1 MQRWGIQPEFVLLG
15 SLVLVAAGVAVGF
28 FLRRLMAEAKMKS
41 FQAQREQLQAEA
53 QQLQAE
59 AQAKSSEMLLKAK
72 DESIRLREEV
82 AQEAKVQSQEL
93 RREEERQRQRQS
105 NIDRRFDKMEQRER
119 KLNQRHSEM
128 DKREQSLEGLEAERR
143 QELQRVSGLS
153 VEGAKTILLESIREE
168 YRDDMARVIREAEA
182 EAEAEADRRAG
193 KIITLAIG
201 RMASDQVAGA
211 TVTTVP
217 LPSDEMKGR
226 IIGRQGRNIRAI
238 ESATGADLV
247 VDDTPEAIT
256 ISCFDPIRR
265 EVARLLLSR
274 LVQDGRI
281 HPGRIEKE
289 AERAREE
296 VDRIIREEGAQAAQK
311 VGVRDLHPELI
322 KLVGRLKF
330 RTSYGQNQLIH
341 SLETSHLAGLMASE
355 VKANVRLAKLG
366 GLLHDIGKAVSHEN
380 DGPHALVGAD
390 LARRYGMADN
400 VVNCVAAHHYEQE
413 PESVEAVLIA
423 AADAL
428 SGARPGARR
437 ESIESYIK
445 RITALEEIAASFEGV
460 DDAYAIQAGRE
471 IRIIVKPERVDDL
484 AIIELSRGIAQKVEQ
499 NLQYPGQIKVTV
511 IRETRAIEYA
521 K

>member
-1 MQRWGIQPEFVLLG
+1 MQKWGIQPAFILLG
-15 SLVLVAAGVAVGF
+15 GLLLLGAGVAVGF
-28 FLRRLMAEAKMKS
+28 YLRRLMAEAKMNS
-41 FQAQREQLQAEA
+41 VQAQVERLE
-53 QQLQAE
+53 AE
-59 AQAKSSEMLLKAK
+59 AQAKASAMILKAK
-72 DESIRLREEV
+72 DESIHLREE
-82 AQEAKVQSQEL
+82 AAEEAKVQSQEL
-93 RREEERQRQRQS
+93 RREEERQRRRQS
-105 NIDRRFDKMEQRER
+105 NIDSRFDKLEEREQ
-119 KLNQRHSEM
+119 KLNQRQSEL
-128 DKREQSLEGLEAERR
+128 DKREQSLGGLEEERQ
-143 QELQRVSGLS
+143 QELQRVANLS
-153 VEGAKTILLESIREE
+153 VEEARAILLENIRGD

-182 EAEAEADRRAG
+182 EAEAEADRRVG

-201 RMASDQVAGA
+201 RMASDLVAEA
-211 TVTTVP
+211 TVVTVP

-238 ESATGADLV
+238 EAATGADLV

-265 EVARLLLSR
+265 EVARLLLTK

-281 HPGRIEKE
+281 HPGRIEQEVEK
-289 AERAREE
+289 ATEE
-296 VDRIIREEGAQAAQK
+296 VDRIIREEGAQAAMR

-355 VKANVRLAKLG
+355 LKVNVKLAKLG

-380 DGPHALVGAD
+380 EGPHALVGGD

-400 VVNCVAAHHYEQE
+400 VINCIAAHHYEQE

-437 ESIESYIK
+437 ESLESYIK

-460 DDAYAIQAGRE
+460 EDAYAIQAGRE
-471 IRIIVKPERVDDL
+471 VRIIVKPDRVDDL
-484 AIIELSRGIAQKVEQ
+484 AIIELSRGIAAKVEQ

>member
-1 MQRWGIQPEFVLLG
+1 MQRWGIQPAFVLLG
-15 SLVLVAAGVAVGF
+15 SLLLLAAGVALGF
-28 FLRRLMAEAKMKS
+28 YLRRLMAEAKMNS
-41 FQAQREQLQAEA
+41 VQAQVERLE
-53 QQLQAE
+53 AE
-59 AQAKSSEMLLKAK
+59 AQAKASAMILTAK
-72 DESIRLREEV
+72 DQSIRLREEV
-82 AQEAKVQSQEL
+82 AEEAKAQSQEL

-105 NIDRRFDKMEQRER
+105 NIDRRFDKLEQRER
-119 KLNQRHSEM
+119 TLNEHQSAL
-128 DKREQSLEGLEAERR
+128 DKRDEGLEGLEAER
-143 QELQRVSGLS
+143 QAELQRVAGLS
-153 VEGAKTILLESIREE
+153 VEEARTILLENIRGD
-168 YRDDMARVIREAEA
+168 YRADMARVIREAEA

-201 RMASDQVAGA
+201 RMASDQVAEA
-211 TVTTVP
+211 TVATVS

-226 IIGRQGRNIRAI
+226 VIGRQGRNIRAI

-265 EVARLLLSR
+265 EVARLLLTR

-289 AERAREE
+289 AERATEE
-296 VDRIIREEGAQAAQK
+296 VDRIIREEGAQAALQ

-355 VKANVRLAKLG
+355 LKANVKLAKLG

-390 LARRYGMADN
+390 LARRYGMANN

-437 ESIESYIK
+437 ESLESYIK

-460 DDAYAIQAGRE
+460 EDAYAIQAGRE
-471 IRIIVKPERVDDL
+471 VRIIVKPERVDDL
-484 AIIELSRGIAQKVEQ
+484 AIIELSRGIAAKVEQ

>member
-1 MQRWGIQPEFVLLG
+1 MQKWGIQPAFILLG
-15 SLVLVAAGVAVGF
+15 GLLLLGAGVAVGF
-28 FLRRLMAEAKMKS
+28 YLRRLMAEAKMNS
-41 FQAQREQLQAEA
+41 VQAQVERLE
-53 QQLQAE
+53 AE
-59 AQAKSSEMLLKAK
+59 AQAKASAMILKAK
-72 DESIRLREEV
+72 DESIHLREE
-82 AQEAKVQSQEL
+82 AAEEAKVQSQEL
-93 RREEERQRQRQS
+93 RREEERQRRRQS
-105 NIDRRFDKMEQRER
+105 NIDSRFDKLEEREQ
-119 KLNQRHSEM
+119 KLNQRQSEL
-128 DKREQSLEGLEAERR
+128 DKREQSLGGLEEERQ
-143 QELQRVSGLS
+143 QELQRVANLS
-153 VEGAKTILLESIREE
+153 VEEARAILLENIRGD

-201 RMASDQVAGA
+201 RMASDLVAEA
-211 TVTTVP
+211 TVVTVP

-238 ESATGADLV
+238 EAATGADLV

-265 EVARLLLSR
+265 EVARLLLTK

-281 HPGRIEKE
+281 HPGRIEQEVEK
-289 AERAREE
+289 ATEE
-296 VDRIIREEGAQAAQK
+296 VDRIIREEGAQAAMR

-355 VKANVRLAKLG
+355 LKVNVRLAKLG

-380 DGPHALVGAD
+380 EGPHALVGGD

-400 VVNCVAAHHYEQE
+400 VINCIAAHHYEQE

-437 ESIESYIK
+437 ESLESYIK

-460 DDAYAIQAGRE
+460 EDAYAIQAGRE
-471 IRIIVKPERVDDL
+471 VRIIVKPDRVDDL
-484 AIIELSRGIAQKVEQ
+484 AIIELSRGIAAKVEQ

-511 IRETRAIEYA
+511 IRETRAIDYA

>member
-1 MQRWGIQPEFVLLG
+1 MQKWGIQPAFILLG
-15 SLVLVAAGVAVGF
+15 GLLLLGAGVAVGF
-28 FLRRLMAEAKMKS
+28 YLRRLMAEAKMNS
-41 FQAQREQLQAEA
+41 VQAQVERLE
-53 QQLQAE
+53 AE
-59 AQAKSSEMLLKAK
+59 AQAKASAMILKAK
-72 DESIRLREEV
+72 DESIHLREE
-82 AQEAKVQSQEL
+82 AAEEAKVQSQEL
-93 RREEERQRQRQS
+93 RREEERQRRRQS
-105 NIDRRFDKMEQRER
+105 NIDSRFDKLEEREQ
-119 KLNQRHSEM
+119 KLNQRQSEL
-128 DKREQSLEGLEAERR
+128 DKREQSLGGLEEERQ
-143 QELQRVSGLS
+143 QELQRVANLS
-153 VEGAKTILLESIREE
+153 VEEARAILLENIRGD

-201 RMASDQVAGA
+201 RMASDLVAEA
-211 TVTTVP
+211 TVVTVP

-238 ESATGADLV
+238 EAATGADLV

-265 EVARLLLSR
+265 EVARLLLTK

-281 HPGRIEKE
+281 HPGRIEQEVEK
-289 AERAREE
+289 ATEE
-296 VDRIIREEGAQAAQK
+296 VDRIIREEGAQAAMQ
-311 VGVRDLHPELI
+311 VGVRNLHPELI

-355 VKANVRLAKLG
+355 LKVNVKLAKLG

-380 DGPHALVGAD
+380 EGPHALVGGD

-400 VVNCVAAHHYEQE
+400 VINCIAAHHYEQE

-437 ESIESYIK
+437 ESLESYIK

-460 DDAYAIQAGRE
+460 EDAYAIQAGRE
-471 IRIIVKPERVDDL
+471 VRIIVKPDRVDDL
-484 AIIELSRGIAQKVEQ
+484 AIIELSRGIAAKVEQ

>member
-1 MQRWGIQPEFVLLG
+1 MQKWGIQPAFILLG
-15 SLVLVAAGVAVGF
+15 GLLLLGAGVAVGF
-28 FLRRLMAEAKMKS
+28 YLRRLMAEAKMNS
-41 FQAQREQLQAEA
+41 VQAQVERLE
-53 QQLQAE
+53 AE
-59 AQAKSSEMLLKAK
+59 AQAKASAMILKAK
-72 DESIRLREEV
+72 DESIHLREE
-82 AQEAKVQSQEL
+82 AAEEAKVQSQEL
-93 RREEERQRQRQS
+93 RREEERQRRRQS
-105 NIDRRFDKMEQRER
+105 NIDSRFDKMEERER
-119 KLNQRHSEM
+119 KLNQRQSEL
-128 DKREQSLEGLEAERR
+128 DKREQSLGGLEEERQ
-143 QELQRVSGLS
+143 QELQRVANLS
-153 VEGAKTILLESIREE
+153 VEEARAILLENIRGD

-201 RMASDQVAGA
+201 RMASDLVAEA
-211 TVTTVP
+211 TVVTVP

-238 ESATGADLV
+238 EAATGADLV

-265 EVARLLLSR
+265 EVARLLLTK

-281 HPGRIEKE
+281 HPGRIEQEVEK
-289 AERAREE
+289 ATEE
-296 VDRIIREEGAQAAQK
+296 VDRIIREEGAQAAMR

-355 VKANVRLAKLG
+355 LKVNVKLAKLG

-380 DGPHALVGAD
+380 EGPHALVGGD

-400 VVNCVAAHHYEQE
+400 VINCIAAHHYEQE

-437 ESIESYIK
+437 ESLESYIK

-460 DDAYAIQAGRE
+460 EDAYAIQAGRE
-471 IRIIVKPERVDDL
+471 VRIIVKPDRVDDL
-484 AIIELSRGIAQKVEQ
+484 AIIELSRGIAAKVEQ

>member
-1 MQRWGIQPEFVLLG
+1 MQKWGIQPAFILLG
-15 SLVLVAAGVAVGF
+15 GLLLLGAGVAVGF
-28 FLRRLMAEAKMKS
+28 YLRRLMAEAKMNS
-41 FQAQREQLQAEA
+41 VQAQVERLE
-53 QQLQAE
+53 AE
-59 AQAKSSEMLLKAK
+59 AQAKASAMILKAK
-72 DESIRLREEV
+72 DESIHLREE
-82 AQEAKVQSQEL
+82 AAEEAKVQSQEL
-93 RREEERQRQRQS
+93 RREEERQRRRQS
-105 NIDRRFDKMEQRER
+105 NIDSRFDKLEEREQ
-119 KLNQRHSEM
+119 KLNQRQSEL
-128 DKREQSLEGLEAERR
+128 DKREQSLGGLEEERQ
-143 QELQRVSGLS
+143 QELQRVANLS
-153 VEGAKTILLESIREE
+153 VEEARAILLENIRGD

-201 RMASDQVAGA
+201 RMASDLVAEA
-211 TVTTVP
+211 TVVTVP

-238 ESATGADLV
+238 EAATGADLV

-265 EVARLLLSR
+265 EVARLLLTK

-281 HPGRIEKE
+281 HPGRIEQEVEK
-289 AERAREE
+289 ATEE
-296 VDRIIREEGAQAAQK
+296 VDRIIREEGAQAAMR

-355 VKANVRLAKLG
+355 LKVNVKLAKLG

-380 DGPHALVGAD
+380 EGPHALVGGD

-400 VVNCVAAHHYEQE
+400 VINCIAAHHYEQE

-437 ESIESYIK
+437 ESLESYIK

-460 DDAYAIQAGRE
+460 EDAYAIQAGRE
-471 IRIIVKPERVDDL
+471 VRIIVKPDRVDDL
-484 AIIELSRGIAQKVEQ
+484 AIIELSRGIAAKVEQ

>member
-1 MQRWGIQPEFVLLG
+1 MQRWGIQPAFVLLG
-15 SLVLVAAGVAVGF
+15 SLLLLAAGVALGF
-28 FLRRLMAEAKMKS
+28 YLRRLMAEAKMNS
-41 FQAQREQLQAEA
+41 VQAQVERLE
-53 QQLQAE
+53 AE
-59 AQAKSSEMLLKAK
+59 AQAKASAMILTAK
-72 DESIRLREEV
+72 DQSIRLREEV
-82 AQEAKVQSQEL
+82 AEEAKAQSQEL

-105 NIDRRFDKMEQRER
+105 NIDRRFDKLEQRER
-119 KLNQRHSEM
+119 TLNEHQSAL
-128 DKREQSLEGLEAERR
+128 DKREEGLEGLEAER
-143 QELQRVSGLS
+143 QAELQRVAGLS
-153 VEGAKTILLESIREE
+153 VEEARTILLENIRGD
-168 YRDDMARVIREAEA
+168 YRADMARVIREAEA

-201 RMASDQVAGA
+201 RMASDQVAEA
-211 TVTTVP
+211 TVATVS

-226 IIGRQGRNIRAI
+226 VIGRQGRNIRAI

-265 EVARLLLSR
+265 EVARLLLTR

-289 AERAREE
+289 AERATEE
-296 VDRIIREEGAQAAQK
+296 VDRIIREEGAQAALQ

-355 VKANVRLAKLG
+355 LKANVKLAKLG

-390 LARRYGMADN
+390 LARRYGMANN

-437 ESIESYIK
+437 ESLESYIK

-460 DDAYAIQAGRE
+460 EDAYAIQAGRE

-511 IRETRAIEYA
+511 IRETRAVEYA